1 MGENILASILS
12 SMNKRERRVGHH
24 VKEISKG
31 ARGLSMMFAHD

>member
-24 VKEISKG
+24 VKGISK
-31 ARGLSMMFAHD
+31 RELGLSMMLSYD